1 MWAAVRPALGPRP
14 TVPPGPPTLDPASS
28 LALAAL
34 PLADVLP
41 GLVGSAVQVSVFVLL
56 LILSALFSGSEVALF
71 SITPGEREGLTEV
84 PSPAAAR
91 VLRLLDRPRRLLA
104 AILLLNTVVN
114 VGAAIL
120 STRLMVAASETFG
133 WSQVVALV
141 ANAVGLT
148 FTLLV
153 TSEIA
158 PKLIASRQP
167 AQFAQ
172 SVSGFLS
179 PFVRLVAPL
188 ADGLAA
194 MATGLQSRFRSEA
207 ESLSS
212 DDIKTMADV
221 GEAQG
226 SIEEQERALIH
237 SIVEFGETTVREV
250 MVSRVDVISLSA
262 DATLAEALALIRES
276 GHSRFPLYREHLDN
290 VLGVVYAKDLLPHI
304 DTPDDNVPPDWGTI
318 ARKPLYVPPAKSL
331 DDMLGDF
338 QRTNT
343 HLAIVVDEYGGTAGL
358 VTLEDLLEEVVGEI
372 RDELDHPDDDTLVHA
387 IEPGVFRA
395 EARVD
400 LDDLAEAVG
409 VEMDTDAFDFET
421 LGGLI
426 LHLTGDIPQPG
437 DAVAYERLRLFV
449 EAVED
454 NRIQEVRVEVTPEPE
469 PEAK

>member
-1 MWAAVRPALGPRP
+1 M
-14 TVPPGPPTLDPASS
+14 DPASS
-28 LALAAL
+28 LALVAL

-41 GLVGSAVQVSVFVLL
+41 SPLGLAVQLGVLVLL
-56 LILSALFSGSEVALF
+56 LALSALFSGSEVALF
-71 SITPGEREGLTEV
+71 SITPGEREGLADVQT
-84 PSPAAAR
+84 PASAR
-91 VLRLLDRPRRLLA
+91 VLRLLDKPRRLLV

-114 VGAAIL
+114 VGAAVL
-120 STRLMVAASETFG
+120 STQLMVAASAAFG
-133 WSQVVALV
+133 WSQIVALV

-148 FTLLV
+148 FVLLV

-158 PKLIASRQP
+158 PKLIASRKP
-167 AQFAQ
+167 VEFAQ
-172 SVSGFLS
+172 SAATFLG
-179 PFVRLVAPL
+179 PLVRLVSPV

-194 MATGLQSRFRSEA
+194 MAHGIQSRFRSEA
-207 ESLSS
+207 EPLSS

-250 MVSRVDVISLSA
+250 MVSRVDVVSLNAEASLS
-262 DATLAEALALIRES
+262 EALTLIRES
-276 GHSRFPLYREHLDN
+276 GHSRFPLFREHLDN

-304 DTPDDNVPPDWGTI
+304 DAPSGDAPPDWAAI

-331 DDMLGDF
+331 DDMLADF

-343 HLAIVVDEYGGTAGL
+343 HMAIVVDEYGGTAGL

-387 IEPGVFRA
+387 VEPGVFRA

-437 DAVAYERLRLFV
+437 DAVEYERLRLFV

-454 NRIQEVRVEVTPEPE
+454 NRIQEVRVEVVPEPE